1 MCSYTMKGAMEF
13 QECLEEWVILKV
25 SEKDENTKEWSN
37 IALMNYQNKKKN
49 DGHPNG
55 LILTKNVLP

>member
-37 IALMNYQNKKKN
+37 IALMNYQKKK
-49 DGHPNG
+49 
-55 LILTKNVLP
+55 